1 MQGDHFL
8 VLSNDHVD
16 LQSGNYGELQPTV
29 EATPAPSIQKAVQNA
44 KNVSKYYRW
53 FVPFICTGKMNC
65 FVVRCEDTRS
75 AALTKRSTAR
85 NPSKCCVCFSSVLK
99 SYSRNACIMPGLSH
113 HGSFIK
119 QSEQS
124 YKEVAR

>member
-16 LQSGNYGELQPTV
+16 LQSGNYGELQPRV
-29 EATPAPSIQKAVQNA
+29 AATPAPSIQKAVQNA
-44 KNVSKYYRW
+44 KNVSTYYRW
-53 FVPFICTGKMNC
+53 FVPFNCTGKMNC
-65 FVVRCEDTRS
+65 FDVRCEDTRS
-75 AALTKRSTAR
+75 AALSKRSTAR

-119 QSEQS
+119 QS

>member
-16 LQSGNYGELQPTV
+16 LQNGNYGELQESV
-29 EATPAPSIQKAVQNA
+29 AATPAPSIQKAVQNA
-44 KNVSKYYRW
+44 KNGSTYYRW

-75 AALTKRSTAR
+75 AALSKRSTAR
-85 NPSKCCVCFSSVLK
+85 NPLASVEML
-99 SYSRNACIMPGLSH
+99 CL
-113 HGSFIK
+113 F
-119 QSEQS
+119 
-124 YKEVAR
+124 